1 MAECGQASMP
11 DWTALKTIAINIVA
25 PPAQIFIP
33 DVVNAMANPPF
44 LAALQPGHTYWQFT

>member
-1 MAECGQASMP
+1 MAERGQASMP
-11 DWTALKTIAINIVA
+11 DWTALITIAINIVA

-44 LAALQPGHTYWQFT
+44 LAALQSGHTYWQFT